1 MKKEPAAAGS
11 LRSRQLLLYRLI
23 QLIQKI
29 WPISPLNNESVMMMA
44 MMVTECTYFKIEL
57 EIEHHLLKERIL
69 IWNRLPGSR

>member
-1 MKKEPAAAGS
+1 
-11 LRSRQLLLYRLI
+11 
-23 QLIQKI
+23 
-29 WPISPLNNESVMMMA
+29 MMA